1 MQSPNKPAQRDAMI
15 QGLEA
20 APRLACRR
28 HINQREQ
35 YASDNLDHEARERG
49 AAENIEPAG
58 SFTRNRVFGRVAN
71 QRAHLQPQIQPL
83 PKFADQAHVAS
94 PRAVLAARPGVG
106 IAPALIR
113 IFPSSI
119 LWVY

>member
-35 YASDNLDHEARERG
+35 YASDNLDHEARERS
-49 AAENIEPAG
+49 APENIEPAG
-58 SFTRNRVFGRVAN
+58 GFTRNGMLGRLSN
-71 QRAHLQPQIQPL
+71 RRGQLQAQIEPL
-83 PKFADQAHVAS
+83 TEFLDQAHVVP
-94 PRAVLAARPGVG
+94 PRVVLAARPGFG
-106 IAPALIR
+106 ISQALMR
-113 IFPSSI
+113 SFPSST
-119 LWVY
+119 L

>member
-15 QGLEA
+15 QRLEA

-35 YASDNLDHEARERG
+35 YSSDNLDHEARERG

-58 SFTRNRVFGRVAN
+58 GFTRNGMLGRLSN
-71 QRAHLQPQIQPL
+71 RRAQLQAQIEPL
-83 PKFADQAHVAS
+83 PEFADQTHVAP
-94 PRAVLAARPGVG
+94 PRAGLAARPGVG

-113 IFPSSI
+113 SFPSSI
-119 LWVY
+119 L